1 MNEKEI
7 YEYLKN
13 KYEDKSSDKAYGLGT
28 REMEHE
34 EKEGFEHDEAKK
46 IVKHMYHSEGN
57 KVLKGEYFSMNDA
70 KEVKERY
77 RGIIPHGVSECDVYI
92 AINAQYHDF
101 INLYKSW
108 FGSGVDHKIVE
119 SGLIFWFQDEDKPG
133 IQKLKGYFEK

>member
-13 KYEDKSSDKAYGLGT
+13 KYEGGSSHEVYGIGSRDLKDD
-28 REMEHE
+28 
-34 EKEGFEHDEAKK
+34 EKEGFEHEEAKK
-46 IVKHMYHSEGN
+46 IVKHMYHSEGS

-77 RGIIPHGVSECDVYI
+77 RGIIPHGVSECDIYV

-101 INLYKSW
+101 INLFRSW
-108 FGSGVDHKIVE
+108 FHSGTDHKIVE
-119 SGLIFWFQDEDKPG
+119 SALIFWFQDEDKPG
-133 IQKLKGYFEK
+133 IQKLKEYFEK